1 MRSVR
6 WLGLLALYVGAQL
19 VGLALANPFRSQ
31 GLTSSTNPG
40 SPLAILP
47 ILIVI
52 IGAPL
57 VMLPV
62 ARRQGGPEALRQLIL
77 LGIAGSLYL
86 TLGASFSLIPGGTV
100 WFPPYAAGFG
110 FFPALPAAAAVSAS
124 LYLALLLEP
133 QWYVVDLVGFAAAGA
148 LVAILGISFAPLWVF
163 VLLGALMVYDAI
175 AVYRTKHMISLA
187 DVATDMKLP
196 ILLVMP
202 DSPGFDYTTAPRLE
216 EQRGRPVEERSAM
229 FMGLGDIVIPG
240 TLVVAA
246 FVWLPSHPVVAGLG
260 ADLWTALAAL
270 VGSLVG
276 YGVLMRLVLGGNPQA
291 GLPLLNGG
299 AILGYCLAYVLLF
312 HNLTFGLAT
321 GL

>member
-19 VGLALANPFRSQ
+19 VGLALANPFRSE
-31 GLTSSTNPG
+31 GLSSTSSPG
-40 SPLAILP
+40 SPYAILP
-47 ILIVI
+47 ILLVI
-52 IGAPL
+52 IVAPIVL
-57 VMLPV
+57 LLV
-62 ARRQGGPEALRQLIL
+62 ARRHGGPEALRQVIL
-77 LGIAGSLYL
+77 LGIAGSLFI
-86 TLGASFSLIPGGTV
+86 TLDATFSLFPVGIL
-100 WFPPYAAGFG
+100 WLPPYSAGFG
-110 FFPALPAAAAVSAS
+110 LSPALPAAGAVAAA

-133 QWYVVDLVGFAAAGA
+133 QWYIVDLVGFAAAGA
-148 LVAILGISFAPLWVF
+148 LIAILGISFALPWVF
-163 VLLGALMVYDAI
+163 VFLGALMVYDAI

-187 DVATDMKLP
+187 DMVTDLKLP
-196 ILLVMP
+196 ILMVMP
-202 DSPGFDYTTAPRLE
+202 DAPGFDYTTSPRLE

-240 TLVVAA
+240 TLVVSA
-246 FVWLPSHPVVAGLG
+246 FVWLPSTPVALGLG

-276 YGVLMRLVLGGNPQA
+276 YAVLMRLVLGGNPQA

-299 AILGYCLAYVLLF
+299 AIAGYCVAYVLLF
-312 HNLTFGLAT
+312 HNLTFGLVS